1 MSSLNKIE
9 MPEKVSVYEDK
20 KSGAKTIAFPL
31 IFPDKSDGAIMVTRL
46 KKGEWEPL
54 KMIKSI
60 TIEFE

>member
-1 MSSLNKIE
+1 
-9 MPEKVSVYEDK
+9 MPEKISVYTDT

-31 IFPDKSDGAIMVTRL
+31 IFPDQSDGAIMVTRL
-46 KKGEWEPL
+46 KKTEWEPL